1 MSTILISVDVNEV
14 LSEISV
20 EDVIRY
26 FGVDNLLG
34 EMEPSDVVRHM
45 GDDLI
50 EYFDDNVVEDHYL
63 NINSISDQLGN
74 YSTEQLT
81 DELINRGVDI
91 SQ

>member
-1 MSTILISVDVNEV
+1 MSTILISVDVNEA
-14 LSEISV
+14 LNEISV
-20 EDVIRY
+20 EDVIRH
-26 FGVDNLLG
+26 FGVNALLD
-34 EMEPSDVVRHM
+34 EIEPSDIVSRM

-50 EYFDDNVVEDHYL
+50 EYFDDNVVEDRYL

-81 DELINRGVDI
+81 DELIDRGVDI